1 MAIYCGKWGT
11 VEVSV
16 SFHFIRQGE
25 QVHIDPCP
33 CVTPDYR
40 IKDFLR
46 LTSHILFDKKKCT
59 VYVLFGKFRQ
69 EVKIMSTG
77 AGTGCPAGRH
87 NPVQAIQDLMI
98 EESLA
103 KIRHKIL
110 VMSGKGGVGKSTI
123 STNIALVL
131 SQRGCQVGL
140 LDIDLHGPDIALLL
154 GMRDQSP
161 GENQGTADAVRYS
174 DTLKFMSIEY
184 LMADKDQ
191 AIIWRGPLK
200 YKAIKT
206 FLADVRWGELDYLII
221 DSPPGTGDEPLTIAQ
236 TIKDA
241 RALIVTTPQEVS
253 LSDVRK
259 SIRFCGKAEM
269 SILGLIENMS
279 GLVCPHC
286 QKEIPLFKKG
296 GGGSLAREMQVPFL
310 GSIPLDPEVVHASD
324 EGKPF
329 MLGTRPGSEAATAA
343 FNKIVDQ
350 ITAKD
355 STACSTNS

>member
-1 MAIYCGKWGT
+1 
-11 VEVSV
+11 
-16 SFHFIRQGE
+16 
-25 QVHIDPCP
+25 
-33 CVTPDYR
+33 
-40 IKDFLR
+40 
-46 LTSHILFDKKKCT
+46 
-59 VYVLFGKFRQ
+59 
-69 EVKIMSTG
+69 MSTG
-77 AGTGCPAGRH
+77 AGTRCPSAGH

-103 KIRHKIL
+103 KIKHKLL

-123 STNIALVL
+123 STNAALAL
-131 SQRGCQVGL
+131 SQRGYQVGL

-154 GMRDQSP
+154 GMRDRSP
-161 GENQGTADAVRYS
+161 GENQGTANPVRYS
-174 DTLKFMSIEY
+174 DNLKFMSIEY

-206 FLADVRWGELDYLII
+206 FLADVRWGELDFLVI

-241 RALIVTTPQEVS
+241 KALVVTTPQEVS

-259 SIRFCGKAEM
+259 SIRFCGKAGM

-279 GLVCPHC
+279 GLICPHC
-286 QKEIPLFKKG
+286 HKEIPLFKKG
-296 GGGSLAREMQVPFL
+296 GGQRLADEMQITFL
-310 GSIPLDPEVVHASD
+310 GSIPLDPVVVQASD

-329 MLGTRPGSEAATAA
+329 MRESRSGSEITAA
-343 FNKIVDQ
+343 AFDQIVDK
-350 ITAKD
+350 IIAESRPDAT
-355 STACSTNS
+355 